1 MKRKTFYTTVDVDVD
16 CDIEFDDLL
25 ELIESCDEYEKE
37 EIREI
42 IGSSDDSLYANNLY
56 DEMKVKLLKE
66 AFNKFSLEELQEKL
80 GIK

>member
-25 ELIESCDEYEKE
+25 ELVESCDEYEKE
-37 EIREI
+37 EIREL
-42 IGSSDDSLYANNLY
+42 IGSDDSLYANNLY